1 MIRKVLEPRCDRI
14 RCLACAAILL
24 AASVPAHGDHVQL
37 PDGMVV
43 TTYVQGL
50 TEPIAIAP
58 APDGRLFVAERRGAI
73 RIIHANA
80 DGDVGTLDPTPF
92 ATLDVY
98 INGECGLL
106 GLALDPDFERNGYVY
121 VFLTATATEQRVVRL
136 TDKDNVG
143 TDETVIR
150 GNLPTNGG
158 VHNGGCLR
166 VGPDRKLYFSI
177 GDNGDAPAS
186 DTITTLAG
194 KIGRMNLDG
203 SIPDD
208 NPFVTPTGS
217 PRAVFAR
224 GFRNPFRFCFAP
236 DGRLFVMDVG
246 SDGDARQ
253 EEINLVRAGR
263 DYGWPDVEGIAASSA
278 AGDIVNPI
286 FTYRGQQGGAI
297 AGCVVYAAQQFP
309 DAFRGDLFHLDY
321 VSGGLFR
328 TTLDGDRVVTHTL
341 FLHID
346 GAPVD
351 LAMGTDGSLF
361 FSRLFNG
368 DVQRVRFKN
377 GNGGNDPG
385 QPAEGG
391 SGGGTPVA
399 EPPDVGRVCGA
410 GAMAAMW
417 MGLSML
423 LVTRASA
430 RKHAEIPSA
439 DAARDDP
446 IQRVLVEPHPSR
458 TPNRPRRR

>member
-1 MIRKVLEPRCDRI
+1 MVFAVSL
-14 RCLACAAILL
+14 
-24 AASVPAHGDHVQL
+24 PAQADHVAL
-37 PDGMVV
+37 PDGFYVA
-43 TTYVQGL
+43 TYVEGL
-50 TEPIAIAP
+50 TEPTAIAP
-58 APDGRLFVAERRGAI
+58 TPDGRLFVAERRGTI
-73 RIIHANA
+73 RVVHPNA
-80 DGDVGTLDPTPF
+80 DGEAGVLDPQPF

-121 VFLTATATEQRVVRL
+121 VFLTATVSEQRIVRL
-136 TDKDNVG
+136 TDKDNMA
-143 TDETVIR
+143 TDEVVIR

-158 VHNGGCLR
+158 VHNGGGLR

-224 GFRNPFRFCFAP
+224 GFRNPFRFCFAS

-246 SDGDARQ
+246 SDGDVRR
-253 EEINLVRAGR
+253 EEINLVRAGK
-263 DYGWPDVEGIAASSA
+263 DYGWPDTEGISASSG
-278 AGDIVNPI
+278 AGDIENPI
-286 FTYRGQQGGAI
+286 FAYGGEGGAI
-297 AGCVVYAAQQFP
+297 AGCAVYEGRQFP
-309 DAFRGDLFHLDY
+309 DTYQGDLFHLDY

-328 TTLDGDRVVTHTL
+328 VTLDGDRVVTHKL
-341 FLHID
+341 FLEIY

-351 LAMGTDGSLF
+351 LAMGSEGSLF

-368 DVQRVRFKN
+368 DIQRVRYKN
-377 GNGGNDPG
+377 GTGGNDPG
-385 QPAEGG
+385 QPSSDDGGGG
-391 SGGGTPVA
+391 SPVVDT
-399 EPPDVGRVCGA
+399 PDVGRVCGA

-417 MGLSML
+417 MGLSL
-423 LVTRASA
+423 LLITRSSA
-430 RKHAEIPSA
+430 RKHAGIPSA
-439 DAARDDP
+439 YCRGRCAKRSDSARF
-446 IQRVLVEPHPSR
+446 S
-458 TPNRPRRR
+458 